1 MPNLIRTDG
10 DIRIALYSWFR
21 NQQQCIEE
29 YGHISDWITRN
40 VTDMSS
46 FFENRRYF
54 NEDISRWDTQNVTNM
69 ESMFNEAKSFNQPI
83 GGWDTRNVTNMNNMF
98 FYAISFNQPIGRWN
112 THKVTMMF
120 GVFWGASSFNQPIG
134 GWDTQNVI
142 NMGRMFEGASSF
154 NQDLT
159 NWNNFDSE
167 PPGSNAKMRNFM
179 FENSGMQLINY
190 PYYGVR
196 ERLRIGNENRAN
208 FDYLSTLASVEAIR
222 NPDSV
227 QNENRAQAL
236 RTMRARFQ
244 AAEARDPYALYKFGG
259 KKKRK
264 SLKKKR
270 KSKRRKLLKK
280 KQRKTKRK
288 GRK

>member
-1 MPNLIRTDG
+1 MPNLIRTD
-10 DIRIALYSWFR
+10 DHIYQAVKDWINNRDEAEYI
-21 NQQQCIEE
+21 
-29 YGHISDWITRN
+29 YGHISDWDTSAVTNMQSLFRELGDFNDDISNWNVSN
-40 VTDMSS
+40 VTDMSK
-46 FFENRRYF
+46 
-54 NEDISRWDTQNVTNM
+54 
-69 ESMFNEAKSFNQPI
+69 MFLHARSFNQPI